1 MVKDRFHNR
10 LTNTLE
16 KVRCLTLCVSILMP
30 CLPLSSF
37 AQGAQTDS
45 RDQLIHATGLLLTT
59 PGNSEVAKNVLQKT
73 KEMLRDHA
81 ADFKTPENQ
90 ETLRLSAQA
99 LNVHKIKSLFDKC
112 INSNSRAKDLSQ
124 RVVESASQAKLE
136 VDPCRFFKN
145 PTELKTLDKF
155 DQQLAKHMES
165 RVQELAL
172 VQSQKNFARTYAY
185 WERRI
190 DNGTETQTLSDVC
203 KKIDCSFKEK
213 KNLKNAEDEFL
224 SRWPQSERKKNPEDI
239 AKILNEKLKIAPE
252 KRDLKSQDELLL
264 FTKTLKDKKTIN
276 KKDILDAQ
284 TEVKGLLESQIQ
296 SVRNMNLKE
305 LVKTNPAALGKV
317 LLERPELTA
326 IVCNTI
332 NQIAETEEDEA
343 TWNKVYLWGGIIV
356 GGALLVTGIGAG
368 VGAVVLSGTAMAGTL
383 VTVATASAIAG
394 TAIGVGDTIYSSNKS
409 IQASNEA
416 LALRASL
423 ISRNGDQQ
431 TSVEA
436 EEKMEEAWSELTSAG
451 IGAASIIPFGTIWK
465 VMNKT
470 AQVSRVGSLAKVET
484 MAMKDKTEAIKGL
497 GQTIRELND
506 PQMEKLLINARSQ
519 VTEEEY
525 GSFLGQLSQL
535 KPEQRLLV
543 MTRMKA
549 HPDKVSE
556 AIRKGAEKGKEVCQ

>member
-1 MVKDRFHNR
+1 MVKIENIFIDTFN
-10 LTNTLE
+10 
-16 KVRCLTLCVSILMP
+16 KVKCLTLCVSIL
-30 CLPLSSF
+30 LPGLPTTSY
-37 AQGAQTDS
+37 AQGVQIDS
-45 RDQLIHATGLLLTT
+45 RDELIHATGLLLTT
-59 PGNSEVAKNVLQKT
+59 PGNREVAKSVLQKT

-90 ETLRLSAQA
+90 EALRLSAQA
-99 LNVHKIKSLFDKC
+99 LNVHKIKALFDKC
-112 INSNSRAKDLSQ
+112 INNNSRAKDLSQ
-124 RVVESASQAKLE
+124 RVVEAAGQAKLQ
-136 VDPCRFFKN
+136 VDPCRYFN
-145 PTELKTLDKF
+145 NQAELKTLDKF
-155 DQQLAKHMES
+155 DQQIAKHMES
-165 RVQELAL
+165 KVQELAL

-190 DNGTETQTLSDVC
+190 DNGTDTQSMSDVC
-203 KKIDCSFKEK
+203 AKIGCSFKEK

-224 SRWPQSERKKNPEDI
+224 SRWPQSERKKDPEEI
-239 AKILNEKLKIAPE
+239 ARLLNEKLKVAPE

-264 FTKTLKDKKTIN
+264 FTETLKDKKTIN

-284 TEVKGLLESQIQ
+284 KEVKGLLEGQIQ
-296 SVRNMNLKE
+296 SVRSMNLKE
-305 LVKTNPAALGKV
+305 LVKTNPAALGIV

-326 IVCNTI
+326 IICNTI

-343 TWNKVYLWGGIIV
+343 TWNKVYFWGGIVV
-356 GGALLVTGIGAG
+356 GGVLLATGVGAGIGA
-368 VGAVVLSGTAMAGTL
+368 AVVSSTMVAGTL
-383 VTVATASAIAG
+383 VTIATASAIAG
-394 TAIGVGDTIYSSNKS
+394 TAIGVGETIYSGNKS
-409 IQASNEA
+409 IQTSNEA

-436 EEKMEEAWSELTSAG
+436 EAKMEEAWSELTSAG
-451 IGAASIIPFGTIWK
+451 ISAASIIPFGIIWK

-470 AQVSRVGSLAKVET
+470 AQVSRVGSLAKVES

-506 PQMEKLLINARSQ
+506 PLMEKILINAKAH
-519 VTEEEY
+519 VTDEEY

-549 HPDKVSE
+549 HPEKVSE
-556 AIRKGAEKGKEVCQ
+556 AIKKGAQKGEEACK

>member
-1 MVKDRFHNR
+1 M
-10 LTNTLE
+10 
-16 KVRCLTLCVSILMP
+16 S
-30 CLPLSSF
+30 CLPLSF
-37 AQGAQTDS
+37 AQAAQVDS

-59 PGNSEVAKNVLQKT
+59 PGNAEVAKNVLSKT

-81 ADFKTPENQ
+81 ADLKTPENQ
-90 ETLRLSAQA
+90 EALRLSAQA

-112 INSNSRAKDLSQ
+112 INNNSRTKDLGQ

-239 AKILNEKLKIAPE
+239 AKILNEKLKIAPD

-264 FTKTLKDKKTIN
+264 FTKTLKDKKTIS

-284 TEVKGLLESQIQ
+284 TEVKGLLEGQIQ

-326 IVCNTI
+326 IICNTI

-343 TWNKVYLWGGIIV
+343 TWSKVYLWGGLIV

-394 TAIGVGDTIYSSNKS
+394 TAIGVGDTLYSGNKS

-416 LALRASL
+416 LALRASF
-423 ISRNGDQQ
+423 ISRNGDQK

-436 EEKMEEAWSELTSAG
+436 DAKMEEAWDELTYAG
-451 IGAASIIPFGTIWK
+451 IGAVSIIPFGTIWK
-465 VMNKT
+465 VMSKT
-470 AQVSRVGSLAKVET
+470 AQVSRVGSLAKVES
-484 MAMKDKTEAIKGL
+484 MAMKDKTEAIKSL
-497 GQTIRELND
+497 GKTIRELND
-506 PQMEKLLINARSQ
+506 PQMEKILINARSQ
-519 VTEEEY
+519 VTDEEY

-535 KPEQRLLV
+535 TEEQRLLV

-556 AIRKGAEKGKEVCQ
+556 AIRKGAEKGKELCQ

>member
-1 MVKDRFHNR
+1 MVKDRFHKR

-16 KVRCLTLCVSILMP
+16 KVKCFTLCVSILMP

-37 AQGAQTDS
+37 AQGAPADS

-59 PGNSEVAKNVLQKT
+59 PGNSEVAKSVLQKT

-81 ADFKTPENQ
+81 ADFKKPENQ

-112 INSNSRAKDLSQ
+112 INNNSRAKDLGQ
-124 RVVESASQAKLE
+124 RVVESASQAKLQ
-136 VDPCRFFKN
+136 VDPCRFFSD
-145 PTELKTLDKF
+145 PTELKNLDKF
-155 DQQLAKHMES
+155 DQQLAKHMEG

-190 DNGTETQTLSDVC
+190 DNGAKTQTLSDVC
-203 KKIDCSFKEK
+203 KKISCSFKEK

-239 AKILNEKLKIAPE
+239 ARLLNEKLKTAPE

-264 FTKTLKDKKTIN
+264 FTKTLKDKKTI
-276 KKDILDAQ
+276 KKQDVLDAQ
-284 TEVKGLLESQIQ
+284 KEVKDLLEGQIQ

-343 TWNKVYLWGGIIV
+343 TWNKVYLWGGLIV

-394 TAIGVGDTIYSSNKS
+394 TAIGVGDTIYSGNKS
-409 IQASNEA
+409 LQASNEA

-431 TSVEA
+431 TSAEA
-436 EEKMEEAWSELTSAG
+436 DAKMEEAWSELTLAG

-519 VTEEEY
+519 VTDEEY

-535 KPEQRLLV
+535 NPEQRLLV

-549 HPDKVSE
+549 HPDKVSD
-556 AIRKGAEKGKEVCQ
+556 AIKKGAEKGKEVCQ

>member
-1 MVKDRFHNR
+1 MVKDRFQNR
-10 LTNTLE
+10 LTDALE
-16 KVRCLTLCVSILMP
+16 KVRCFTLCVSILMP

-90 ETLRLSAQA
+90 EVLRLSAQA

-112 INSNSRAKDLSQ
+112 INDNSRGKDLSQ

-264 FTKTLKDKKTIN
+264 FTKTLKDKKVIS
-276 KKDILDAQ
+276 KKDVLDAQ
-284 TEVKGLLESQIQ
+284 TEVKGLLEGQIQ

-326 IVCNTI
+326 IICNTI

-343 TWNKVYLWGGIIV
+343 AWSKVYFWGGIVV
-356 GGALLVTGIGAG
+356 GGVLLATGVGAGIGA
-368 VGAVVLSGTAMAGTL
+368 AVVSSTMVAGTL
-383 VTVATASAIAG
+383 VTIATASAIAG
-394 TAIGVGDTIYSSNKS
+394 TAIGVGETIYSGNKS

-436 EEKMEEAWSELTSAG
+436 DAKMEEAWSELTSAG
-451 IGAASIIPFGTIWK
+451 IGAASIIPFGIIWK

-484 MAMKDKTEAIKGL
+484 MAMKDKTEAVKSL

-549 HPDKVSE
+549 HPEKVSE

>member
-1 MVKDRFHNR
+1 
-10 LTNTLE
+10 
-16 KVRCLTLCVSILMP
+16 MP
-30 CLPLSSF
+30 CLPLSF
-37 AQGAQTDS
+37 AQAAQVDS

-59 PGNSEVAKNVLQKT
+59 PGNAEVAQNVLSKT

-81 ADFKTPENQ
+81 ADFKSPENQ
-90 ETLRLSAQA
+90 EALRLSAQA

-252 KRDLKSQDELLL
+252 NRDLKSQDELLL
-264 FTKTLKDKKTIN
+264 FTKTLKDKKVIS
-276 KKDILDAQ
+276 KKDVLDAQ
-284 TEVKGLLESQIQ
+284 TEVKGLLEGQIQ

-343 TWNKVYLWGGIIV
+343 TWNEVYLWGGIIV
-356 GGALLVTGIGAG
+356 GGVLLATGVGAGIGAF
-368 VGAVVLSGTAMAGTL
+368 VLSGTAAATL

-394 TAIGVGDTIYSSNKS
+394 TAIGVGETIYSGNKS
-409 IQASNEA
+409 LQASNEA

-423 ISRNGDQQ
+423 ISRNGDKQ
-431 TSVEA
+431 TSVEVD
-436 EEKMEEAWSELTSAG
+436 EKMEEAWSELTSAG
-451 IGAASIIPFGTIWK
+451 IGAVSIIPFGTIWK

-470 AQVSRVGSLAKVET
+470 AQVSRVGSLAKVES
-484 MAMKDKTEAIKGL
+484 MAMKDKTEAVKSL
-497 GQTIRELND
+497 GKTIRELND
-506 PQMEKLLINARSQ
+506 PQMEKILINARSQ
-519 VTEEEY
+519 VTDEEY

-535 KPEQRLLV
+535 KPDQRLLV

-556 AIRKGAEKGKEVCQ
+556 AIRKGAEKGKELCQ

>member
-1 MVKDRFHNR
+1 MVKGRFHR

-16 KVRCLTLCVSILMP
+16 KVRCFTLCVSILIP
-30 CLPLSSF
+30 SLPLSF
-37 AQGAQTDS
+37 AQAAQVDS

-59 PGNSEVAKNVLQKT
+59 PGNAEVAKNVLSKT

-81 ADFKTPENQ
+81 TDFKSPENQ
-90 ETLRLSAQA
+90 EALRLSAQA

-136 VDPCRFFKN
+136 IDPCRFFKN

-264 FTKTLKDKKTIN
+264 FTKTLKDKKVIS
-276 KKDILDAQ
+276 KKDVLDAQ
-284 TEVKGLLESQIQ
+284 TEVKGLLEGQIQ

-326 IVCNTI
+326 IICNTI

-394 TAIGVGDTIYSSNKS
+394 TAIGVGDTLYSGNKS

-423 ISRNGDQQ
+423 ISRNGDKQ

-436 EEKMEEAWSELTSAG
+436 DEKMEEAWSELTSAG
-451 IGAASIIPFGTIWK
+451 IGAVSIIPFGTIWK

-470 AQVSRVGSLAKVET
+470 AQVSRVGSLAKVES
-484 MAMKDKTEAIKGL
+484 MAMKDKTEAIKSL
-497 GQTIRELND
+497 GKTIRELND
-506 PQMEKLLINARSQ
+506 PQMEKILINARSQ
-519 VTEEEY
+519 VTDEEY

-535 KPEQRLLV
+535 NPDQRLLV

-549 HPDKVSE
+549 HPEKVSE
-556 AIRKGAEKGKEVCQ
+556 AIRKGAENGKELCQ

>member
-1 MVKDRFHNR
+1 
-10 LTNTLE
+10 
-16 KVRCLTLCVSILMP
+16 MP
-30 CLPLSSF
+30 CLPLSF
-37 AQGAQTDS
+37 AQAAQVDS

-59 PGNSEVAKNVLQKT
+59 PGNAEVAKNVLSKT
-73 KEMLRDHA
+73 TEMLRDHA
-81 ADFKTPENQ
+81 VDFKTPENQ
-90 ETLRLSAQA
+90 EALRLSAQA

-112 INSNSRAKDLSQ
+112 INNNSRAKDLGQ

-239 AKILNEKLKIAPE
+239 AKILNEKLKIAPD

-264 FTKTLKDKKTIN
+264 FTKTLKDKKTIS

-284 TEVKGLLESQIQ
+284 TEVKGLLEGQIQ

-326 IVCNTI
+326 IICNTI

-343 TWNKVYLWGGIIV
+343 TWNKVYLWGGLIV

-394 TAIGVGDTIYSSNKS
+394 TAIGVGDTLYSGNKS

-416 LALRASL
+416 LALRASF
-423 ISRNGDQQ
+423 ISRNGDQK

-436 EEKMEEAWSELTSAG
+436 DAKMEEAWDELTYAG
-451 IGAASIIPFGTIWK
+451 IGAVSIIPFGTIWK
-465 VMNKT
+465 VMSKT
-470 AQVSRVGSLAKVET
+470 AQVSRVGSLAKVES
-484 MAMKDKTEAIKGL
+484 MAMKDKTEAIKSL
-497 GQTIRELND
+497 GKTIRELND
-506 PQMEKLLINARSQ
+506 PQMEKILINARSQ
-519 VTEEEY
+519 VTDEEY

-535 KPEQRLLV
+535 TEEQRLLV

-556 AIRKGAEKGKEVCQ
+556 AIRKGAEKGKELCQ